1 MMNLNVKFYDGIKYE
16 VTSKKTAEFIYKNV
30 VKLEIKV
37 ISDEEIFEEGFD
49 TVDENKE
56 YAIMTYADGT
66 TSTFRN
72 SHIDIFRA

>member
-1 MMNLNVKFYDGIKYE
+1 MMNLNVKFYDGIKYDA
-16 VTSKKTAEFIYKNV
+16 TSKKTAEFIYKNV

-72 SHIDIFRA
+72 SHIDIFRT

>member
-1 MMNLNVKFYDGIKYE
+1 MMNLNVKFYDGIKYDE
-16 VTSKKTAEFIYKNV
+16 TSKKTAEFIYKNV

-49 TVDENKE
+49 TFDENKE